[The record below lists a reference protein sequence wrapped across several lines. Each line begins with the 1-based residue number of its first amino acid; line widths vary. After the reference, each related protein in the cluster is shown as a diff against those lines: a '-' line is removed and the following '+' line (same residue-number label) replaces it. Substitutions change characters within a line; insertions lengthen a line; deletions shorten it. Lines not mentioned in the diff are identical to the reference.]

1 MAEQST
7 QPPKALI
14 KWTRVISAWGGI
26 VTGVICLLA
35 GLARVSPR
43 GSSGLNGPAYMAAAA
58 LAFGL
63 VTIGLK
69 RD

>member
-1 MAEQST
+1 MAQQST
-7 QPPKALI
+7 QPPEPLV
-14 KWTRVISAWGGI
+14 KWAFVISALGGI
-26 VTGVICLLA
+26 VTGVICLLGGCDHIGRNA
-35 GLARVSPR
+35 FDGA
-43 GSSGLNGPAYMAAAA
+43 AYLGAAA

>member
-7 QPPKALI
+7 QPAKALG
-14 KWTRVISAWGGI
+14 KWAYTMSVWGGI
-26 VTGVICLLA
+26 VTGVVCLLA
-35 GLARVSPR
+35 SLDHIDR
-43 GSSGLNGPAYMAAAA
+43 SGLGGAAYLGAAA

-69 RD
+69 RE

>member
-1 MAEQST
+1 MAQQST
-7 QPPKALI
+7 QPPEPLI
-14 KWTRVISAWGGI
+14 KWPFVISALGGI

-35 GLARVSPR
+35 SFDHL
-43 GSSGLNGPAYMAAAA
+43 GSHAFYGPAYLGAAA

-69 RD
+69 RN

>member
-7 QPPKALI
+7 QLPEPLI
-14 KWTRVISAWGGI
+14 KWGFTISALGGI
-26 VTGVICLLA
+26 VTGVA
-35 GLARVSPR
+35 GLLM
-43 GSSGLNGPAYMAAAA
+43 GLDVGGLDGAAYLGAAA

-63 VTIGLK
+63 VTIALK

>member
-1 MAEQST
+1 MPEQST
-7 QPPKALI
+7 QPPNALS
-14 KWTRVISAWGGI
+14 KWTFVISAWGAI
-26 VTGVICLLA
+26 VTGVVCLLA
-35 GLARVSPR
+35 SLDCI
-43 GSSGLNGPAYMAAAA
+43 GSNHINGPAYLGAAA

>member
-1 MAEQST
+1 MAEQSR
-7 QPPKALI
+7 QPRELLD
-14 KWTRVISAWGGI
+14 KWGLAISALGGI

-35 GLARVSPR
+35 SLDSI
-43 GSSGLNGPAYMAAAA
+43 GSNVFHGPAYLGAAA

-69 RD
+69 RG

>member
-7 QPPKALI
+7 QPPKPLS
-14 KWTRVISAWGGI
+14 KWTFVISAWGGI
-26 VTGVICLLA
+26 LTGVVCLLA
-35 GLARVSPR
+35 SLDHI
-43 GSSGLNGPAYMAAAA
+43 GSNNINGPAYMGVAA